1 MTKKNKEKFNL
12 SAHLAQSTK
21 ECMRNRIKV
30 RTYVFTCR
38 EYKDKLGDYILF
50 LNLSNSK
57 LKWLA
62 TKHWY
67 RKCAIFNQC
76 HKQRFKASTC
86 REMERKCCRKTLY
99 NAKTV
104 YKAKEV
110 EVDNFFFL
118 SDKKIKLKPETSVH
132 EK

>member
-1 MTKKNKEKFNL
+1 
-12 SAHLAQSTK
+12 
-21 ECMRNRIKV
+21 MRNRVKV

-110 EVDNFFFL
+110 EVDNYFFL